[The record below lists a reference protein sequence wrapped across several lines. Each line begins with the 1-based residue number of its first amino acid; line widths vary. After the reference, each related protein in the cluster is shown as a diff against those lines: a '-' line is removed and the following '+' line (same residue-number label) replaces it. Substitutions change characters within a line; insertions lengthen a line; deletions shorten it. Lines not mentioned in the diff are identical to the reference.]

1 MHGIVLC
8 PVLYHLFYF
17 CFSSILVVVLCMHS
31 VLIGGTDQQMFLEM
45 AHDMQMTDG
54 SMVFVPYD
62 TLLYSLPYQNLS
74 QYILPN
80 NSMLQHAY
88 DAVLTITVE
97 SPEQNSFYQA
107 YTEAQMNKELPKNIK
122 PHQVRGQIEWVKK

>member
-1 MHGIVLC
+1 
-8 PVLYHLFYF
+8 
-17 CFSSILVVVLCMHS
+17 MHS
-31 VLIGGTDQQMFLEM
+31 ILIGGKDQQMLLEM
-45 AHDMQMTDG
+45 AHDMRMTDG

-80 NSMLQHAY
+80 NSKLQHAY

-97 SPEQNSFYQA
+97 SPERQSFYQA
-107 YTEAQMNKELPKNIK
+107 YTEAQTGGEIPKNIK
-122 PHQVRGQIEWVKK
+122 PHQVSGQWEWVEQIIQVGGICIVFVFILIFR